1 CRNQKNEPSTTPAR
15 RSIQYGPRAERR
27 VRYTHSGEV
36 ERVRRSGPFPPVNL
50 ANPNVPFKDIGRLL
64 SLAASSVSL
73 LTLPQTD
80 GPDDNLPQGEERSE
94 QFVLEVSEYFERLDS
109 IQVAI
114 RSSLAHIRQS
124 RIAPSA
130 INAPPPGFV
139 PPSLG
144 VTIPTDGTGAGA
156 GEVSLG
162 LQEERVGRDAWVGI
176 LMHSR
181 ASRPRGNRKDSGTR
195 MSRDAVGWIWTH
207 GNKTSAM
214 ERRKRNMMR
223 LRKKKNFR
231 AVF

>member
-1 CRNQKNEPSTTPAR
+1 MEHEPSEEIDPIWTSSRTAR
-15 RSIQYGPRAERR
+15 QIYAL
-27 VRYTHSGEV
+27 GEV
-36 ERVRRSGPFPPVNL
+36 ER
-50 ANPNVPFKDIGRLL
+50 DIGRLL

-144 VTIPTDGTGAGA
+144 VTIPTDGVGT

-162 LQEERVGRDAWVGI
+162 LQEERVGCDAWVGI
-176 LMHSR
+176 LNALSR
-181 ASRPRGNRKDSGTR
+181 LKAAREQEAHGGTHDSQHRGVDMDTR
-195 MSRDAVGWIWTH
+195 
-207 GNKTSAM
+207 
-214 ERRKRNMMR
+214 E
-223 LRKKKNFR
+223 
-231 AVF
+231 